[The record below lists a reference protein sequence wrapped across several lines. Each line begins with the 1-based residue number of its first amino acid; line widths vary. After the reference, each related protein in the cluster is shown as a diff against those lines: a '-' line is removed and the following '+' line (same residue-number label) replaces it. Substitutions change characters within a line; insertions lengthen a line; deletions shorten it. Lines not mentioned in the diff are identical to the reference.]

1 LGDGAKGITRTVD
14 ATNSLVGSNANDAVG
29 YNRVTAL
36 SNGNY
41 VVISPMWDGL
51 WPNGRGAATWGDGA
65 KGITGIVDATNSLVG
80 SNAGDHV
87 GGGGAP
93 GRGGVVALSNG
104 NYVVASPDWSNHRG
118 AVTWGDGTMGITG
131 FVDETNSLIG

>member
-1 LGDGAKGITRTVD
+1 MDRLYSQNPILIDHFALYILHFAFFVLDKRISPADNRAYWNGNRGAATLGDGAKGITR
-14 ATNSLVGSNANDAVG
+14 
-29 YNRVTAL
+29 
-36 SNGNY
+36 
-41 VVISPMWDGL
+41 
-51 WPNGRGAATWGDGA
+51 
-65 KGITGIVDATNSLVG
+65 IVDATNSLVG